1 MTDATDEARRQA
13 NYETYRKMRTSQN
26 GGDRA
31 GWLDCFTDDVVFEA
45 PYYREDGAPLA
56 SGRDAMARVFDR
68 MKETFSSVNYQVKR
82 FIPAVDPD
90 LVIVEVRGDNAVANS
105 DKRYQNDYLFLVQ
118 CRDGKIAHIFEYSNP
133 MVYKTAVG

>member
-1 MTDATDEARRQA
+1 MTDQTDEGRRQA

-26 GGDRA
+26 AGDRA

-45 PYYREDGAPLA
+45 PYYREDKAPLA
-56 SGRDAMARVFDR
+56 SGRGDMARVFDR

-82 FIPAVDPD
+82 FIPALDPD
-90 LVIVEVRGDNAVANS
+90 LVIVEVQGDNEVANS
-105 DKRYQNDYLFLVQ
+105 DKHYQNDYLFLVQ

-133 MVYKTAVG
+133 MVYKSAVG